1 MNILFKNLDLIRIIR
16 LITITSVV
24 VGAKR
29 TVDIGLGSSVVE
41 LLTPRVQFNSIQI
54 YIYHKAF
61 RALLNLIT
69 PRPKVSPPI
78 RPTQRI
84 LYALIKPCNF
94 TISYFLVCV
103 PQTWLILL
111 WICDHL
117 IRVEK
122 NTRVTPRSSLST
134 LPAGSGTKHGFW
146 KGGGGNLSKYSWR
159 VNKQKIIKNQRK
171 S

>member
-1 MNILFKNLDLIRIIR
+1 MVQINLKSKHFFKGWVR
-16 LITITSVV
+16 
-24 VGAKR
+24 
-29 TVDIGLGSSVVE
+29 
-41 LLTPRVQFNSIQI
+41 FNSIQI
-54 YIYHKAF
+54 FIYHKAV

-69 PRPKVSPPI
+69 PRPKVSPP
-78 RPTQRI
+78 TQRMI
-84 LYALIKPCNF
+84 PYALIKPCNF
-94 TISYFLVCV
+94 TISYFLVGV

-122 NTRVTPRSSLST
+122 KYTSYSPFISSSLST

-146 KGGGGNLSKYSWR
+146 KRGGGANSSKYSWR